1 MMGLHC
7 PALWNDRGG
16 AWMYAARGPGGVPMT
31 DSSGG
36 AGGEAQFTGRGAEHV
51 GVLSRCM
58 IQQGASSVG
67 DVSGDVGLIV
77 NEKLQP
83 GLVCVDVQLAGFS
96 IETSDRS
103 NRHVKQVK
111 VGVTQV
117 RYNDKTGDL
126 GFEVFARFHDADESG
141 DFVKFQVFYTILA
154 LG

>member
-1 MMGLHC
+1 MS
-7 PALWNDRGG
+7 P
-16 AWMYAARGPGGVPMT
+16 T
-31 DSSGG
+31 ESSGG
-36 AGGEAQFTGRGAEHV
+36 APGESQFTGQGAEHV
-51 GVLSRCM
+51 GVLSRC
-58 IQQGASSVG
+58 IVQQGASAVG
-67 DVSGDVGLIV
+67 DVRGDVGTIV
-77 NEKLQP
+77 NLKLEP

-117 RYNDKTGDL
+117 HYDDKTGDL

-141 DFVKFQVFYTILA
+141 DFVKFQVFYTLLA